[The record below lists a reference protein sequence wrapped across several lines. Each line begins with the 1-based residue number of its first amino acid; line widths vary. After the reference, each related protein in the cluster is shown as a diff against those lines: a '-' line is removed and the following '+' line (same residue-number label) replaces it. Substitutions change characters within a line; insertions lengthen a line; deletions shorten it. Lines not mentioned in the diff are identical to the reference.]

1 MSKKIGADPI
11 AHILIVLF
19 LFHAY
24 DTTKSRKISWGV
36 GGVRGYLAWF
46 FYLCCPVFYLSIFMF
61 LFISA
66 YFDLLSNL
74 SLLII
79 KYLLF
84 TCYDNVG
91 YL

>member
-46 FYLCCPVFYLSIFMF
+46 FTFVVRFFFYLFMF

-66 YFDLLSNL
+66 YFDLLFNL